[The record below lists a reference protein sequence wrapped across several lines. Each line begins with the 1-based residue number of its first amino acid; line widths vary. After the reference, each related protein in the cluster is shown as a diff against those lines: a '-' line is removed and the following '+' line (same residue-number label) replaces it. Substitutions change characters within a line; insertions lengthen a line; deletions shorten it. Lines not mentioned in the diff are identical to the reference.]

1 MLRNAVCRAVKI
13 RNGVALLTAVLVR
26 LRYKLVI
33 VSVFVAIRAGREFY
47 FVDRRFAGRR
57 MALGTIDP
65 GVRALKRVF
74 RRRMLLD
81 VKERG
86 LPAVDRMTFR
96 AFSL

>member
-1 MLRNAVCRAVKI
+1 MLRNAICRPVKI
-13 RNGVALLTAVLVR
+13 RNRVALVAVVLVR

-33 VSVFVAIRAGREFY
+33 VCVFMAIRAGREFY

-74 RRRMLLD
+74 RRRVLLE